1 MTIYQF
7 STDEAACAF
16 AREKNAQG
24 VPAVVTPMPWPGGSA
39 TVKTGTETAREQL
52 HAIYMDYFNNYL
64 SSTRYGENN
73 GLTEAQATTLL
84 TLAREINHTPHPEA

>member
-7 STDEAACAF
+7 SSDEGARDF

-24 VPAVVTPMPWPGGSA
+24 IPAVVTPMPWPGGSA

-52 HAIYMDYFNNYL
+52 DAMYMDYFNNYL
-64 SSTRYGENN
+64 TPAVYGEHN
-73 GLTEAQATTLL
+73 GLTEAQAAALL
-84 TLAREINHTPHPEA
+84 TLAREINRTPHPEA